1 MMSTQLEGDVLMSD
15 VKRIL
20 VVGGGMTGL
29 TTAAY
34 LAKRG
39 VNVTLIE
46 KNPACGGLVNS
57 FLKDGFVFDGGVR
70 AIENAGM
77 VMPMLDELGI
87 DLPMLESKVS
97 LGIEDKV
104 MHAVGDESIRDYEA
118 LLKETYPE
126 STEDVDK
133 VIRVI
138 KDFNTYMKVL
148 FGDESPFYKDPK
160 RNKTYYITTFIPWL
174 FKFLVTGAA
183 IMKMQIPV
191 EDFLHKLIKDQS
203 LFDMISQ
210 HFFKKTPAF
219 FAMSY
224 FSLYSDYYYPKGGV
238 GRLTEQLQKRL
249 GEMGGTVHLNTHI
262 TRVDQ
267 TEKQVVDAD
276 GRVFTYDR
284 LIWCADLKSLYRM
297 IDTQALPKEISE
309 AVQTEKSRI
318 LAAKGAESVFTV
330 FLEVDQDPEFFRAIS
345 HGHFF
350 YTPSRAGLGSLHRE
364 DLKGLLE
371 GWNTTTKEDVLSW
384 LDGFLRLNTF
394 EVSLPV
400 LNDPD
405 TAPEGK
411 TGIIISF
418 LMDHELMTKI
428 HARGWYEEI
437 KSTIEDAVV
446 EIFDGSIYP
455 GFGGHVVSRFSSS
468 PLSVEKYSGSS
479 GGAIVG
485 WSFETPIP
493 IDASMLNMK
502 KSMLTSMPDI
512 YKAGQWTA
520 SPAGLPTCIMTAKMV
535 ADRVLKEM

>member
-1 MMSTQLEGDVLMSD
+1 MSD
-15 VKRIL
+15 NRTVVI
-20 VVGGGMTGL
+20 VGGGITGL
-29 TTAAY
+29 TTSAY

-39 VNVTLIE
+39 VKVILIE

-57 FLKDGFVFDGGVR
+57 FEKDGFIFDGGVR

-77 VMPMLDELGI
+77 IMPMLDELGV
-87 DLPMLESKVS
+87 DLPLLESKVS
-97 LGIEDKV
+97 VGIEHRV
-104 MHAVGDESIRDYEA
+104 MHAVGDSSIDDYET
-118 LLKETYPE
+118 LLKETYPD
-126 STEDVDK
+126 SIEDVDK
-133 VIRVI
+133 VISVI
-138 KDFNTYMKVL
+138 KDFKTYMKVL
-148 FGDESPFYKDPK
+148 FGTESPFYKDPK
-160 RNKTYYITTFIPWL
+160 RHKTYYITTFIPWL

-191 EDFLHKLIKDQS
+191 EDFLHKIIKNQS

-238 GRLTEQLQKRL
+238 GRLTERL
-249 GEMGGTVHLNTHI
+249 EKKLGAMGGTVHLNTLI
-262 TRVDQ
+262 TQVRPAD
-267 TEKQVVDAD
+267 KQVVDAD
-276 GRVFTYDR
+276 GNGYTYDK

-297 IDTQALPKEISE
+297 IDEEHLADEIRGAFQE
-309 AVQTEKSRI
+309 EKSRI
-318 LAAKGAESVFTV
+318 LASKGAESVFTV
-330 FLEVDQDPEFFRAIS
+330 FLEVDQEPAFFQSIS

-350 YTPSRAGLGSLHRE
+350 YTPSKEGLGTLHRE
-364 DLKGLLE
+364 DLQSMIE
-371 GWNTTTKEDVLSW
+371 DWDHTTKDAVFSW
-384 LDGFLRLNTF
+384 LDSFLRLNTF

-418 LMDHELMTKI
+418 LLDHELMTKVYD
-428 HARGWYEEI
+428 RGWYDEF
-437 KSTIEDAVV
+437 KTTIEDTTVK
-446 EIFDGSIYP
+446 IFDASIYP
-455 GFGGHVVSRFSSS
+455 GFGEHVVSRFSSS
-468 PLSVEKYSGSS
+468 PLSVERYSGSS
-479 GGAIVG
+479 EGAIVG

-502 KSMLTSMPDI
+502 KAMLTSMPHI

-535 ADRVLKEM
+535 SDRVLKEV